1 MELPLELKEE
11 LEKEIQSA
19 SIKELKQC
27 AQKVSERYREDSKIK
42 TKNKL
47 INSKEEA
54 LAYAVSRMPAT
65 YGSIHTALENT
76 IKTANID
83 IQSVLDIGA
92 GTGSAEWAI
101 LDLMQVDDITCIEN
115 ETYMMQMGKKLMQ
128 NNETLKN
135 AKWMKLN
142 IAQEQIDQKA
152 DLVIASYVL
161 NEIEEKTQLIT
172 SLQESLAKR
181 DVRIAELDEAVTNL
195 TGQVEHL
202 TTENEQQKEVLMTQ
216 DEALNTVYYALGTNK
231 ELKEQKIVE
240 GGGLFSSKKVMEG
253 EFNKNY
259 FTAVDM
265 RKLHDIPFDS
275 KKAKLLT
282 NHPEGT
288 YELQKDNEG
297 YLTLVITNPDSFWSL
312 SRYLVV
318 ELN

>member
-1 MELPLELKEE
+1 M
-11 LEKEIQSA
+11 
-19 SIKELKQC
+19 
-27 AQKVSERYREDSKIK
+27 
-42 TKNKL
+42 
-47 INSKEEA
+47 
-54 LAYAVSRMPAT
+54 
-65 YGSIHTALENT
+65 
-76 IKTANID
+76 
-83 IQSVLDIGA
+83 
-92 GTGSAEWAI
+92 
-101 LDLMQVDDITCIEN
+101 
-115 ETYMMQMGKKLMQ
+115 
-128 NNETLKN
+128 
-135 AKWMKLN
+135 
-142 IAQEQIDQKA
+142 
-152 DLVIASYVL
+152 
-161 NEIEEKTQLIT
+161 
-172 SLQESLAKR
+172 AKR

-240 GGGLFSSKKVMEG
+240 GGGLFSSKIVMEG
-253 EFNKNY
+253 EFIKNY

>member
-1 MELPLELKEE
+1 MTRL
-11 LEKEIQSA
+11 Q
-19 SIKELKQC
+19 
-27 AQKVSERYREDSKIK
+27 
-42 TKNKL
+42 
-47 INSKEEA
+47 
-54 LAYAVSRMPAT
+54 
-65 YGSIHTALENT
+65 
-76 IKTANID
+76 
-83 IQSVLDIGA
+83 
-92 GTGSAEWAI
+92 
-101 LDLMQVDDITCIEN
+101 
-115 ETYMMQMGKKLMQ
+115 
-128 NNETLKN
+128 
-135 AKWMKLN
+135 
-142 IAQEQIDQKA
+142 
-152 DLVIASYVL
+152 

-318 ELN
+318 ELNESHSPDEARGIASGLVGCPHLNTLSYTHDPLPARPAGSATVHLVRQFF